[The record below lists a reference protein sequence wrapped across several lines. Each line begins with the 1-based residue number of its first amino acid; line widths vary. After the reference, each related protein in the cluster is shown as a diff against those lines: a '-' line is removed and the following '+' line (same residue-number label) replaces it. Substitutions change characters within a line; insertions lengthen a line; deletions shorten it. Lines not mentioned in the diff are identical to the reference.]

1 MRTTLL
7 AAYLFTTMAVAPA
20 AAQGGGHVEPHAA
33 QGRDH
38 PPHAEQGRG
47 HDEPDDPIAHH
58 LFPPELVIQHAQD
71 IGLQPGQRTTIVAA
85 LKEMQSDM
93 IDLKLQMAERGQE
106 LAKVIGEPK
115 VDEAAALA
123 QVDKVLTL
131 EREVK
136 RRQMQ
141 LLIRIKNA
149 LTPEQQERL
158 AKFRDRDEAPGR
170 PE

>member
-1 MRTTLL
+1 MRRVLFAILL
-7 AAYLFTTMAVAPA
+7 GA
-20 AAQGGGHVEPHAA
+20 AAAPGARA
-33 QGRDH
+33 QTPSPASGPRSGEDML
-38 PPHAEQGRG
+38 ARL
-47 HDEPDDPIAHH
+47 
-58 LFPPELVIQHAQD
+58 LFPPELVIQHSQE
-71 IGLQPGQRTTIVAA
+71 IGLQPAQRTTIVGA
-85 LKEMQSDM
+85 LKEMQNDM
-93 IDLKLQMAERGQE
+93 VDLQLQMSERGQE
-106 LAKVIGEPK
+106 MAKLLGEPK

-158 AKFRDRDEAPGR
+158 AKLRDRGGDR

>member
-1 MRTTLL
+1 MRPVLFAILL
-7 AAYLFTTMAVAPA
+7 AAA
-20 AAQGGGHVEPHAA
+20 AASGARA
-33 QGRDH
+33 QTPSPAPGPKTGEDMLARL
-38 PPHAEQGRG
+38 
-47 HDEPDDPIAHH
+47 
-58 LFPPELVIQHAQD
+58 LFAPELVIQHAQD
-71 IGLQPGQRTTIVAA
+71 IGLQPAQRTIIVGA

-93 IDLKLQMAERGQE
+93 VDLQLQMAERGAE
-106 LAKVIGEPK
+106 LSKVIGEPK

-149 LTPEQQERL
+149 LSPEQQERL
-158 AKFRDRDEAPGR
+158 AKFRDRAMATDR

>member
-1 MRTTLL
+1 MRRAWLILLL
-7 AAYLFTTMAVAPA
+7 AAAAAPA
-20 AAQGGGHVEPHAA
+20 ARAQTPAPG
-33 QGRDH
+33 QG
-38 PPHAEQGRG
+38 PRG
-47 HDEPDDPIAHH
+47 DEDPLARL
-58 LFPPELVIQHAQD
+58 LFPPELVIQHSQD
-71 IGLQPGQRTTIVAA
+71 IGLQAAQRTIIVGA
-85 LKEMQSDM
+85 LKEMQNDM

-158 AKFRDRDEAPGR
+158 AKFRDREGNR

>member
-1 MRTTLL
+1 MRPVLFAILL
-7 AAYLFTTMAVAPA
+7 AAA
-20 AAQGGGHVEPHAA
+20 AASGARA
-33 QGRDH
+33 QTPSPGPKTGEDMLARL
-38 PPHAEQGRG
+38 
-47 HDEPDDPIAHH
+47 
-58 LFPPELVIQHAQD
+58 LFAPELVIQHAQD
-71 IGLQPGQRTTIVAA
+71 IGLQPAQRTIIVGA

-93 IDLKLQMAERGQE
+93 VDLQLQMAERGAE
-106 LAKVIGEPK
+106 LSKVIGEPK

-149 LTPEQQERL
+149 LSPEQQERL
-158 AKFRDRDEAPGR
+158 AKFRDRAMATDR

>member
-1 MRTTLL
+1 MRTALL
-7 AAYLFTTMAVAPA
+7 AIAFTIAAAPA
-20 AAQGGGHVEPHAA
+20 ARAQTPGPGPGPQSGEDMLA
-33 QGRDH
+33 RL
-38 PPHAEQGRG
+38 
-47 HDEPDDPIAHH
+47 
-58 LFPPELVIQHAQD
+58 LFPPELVIQHSQD
-71 IGLQPGQRTTIVAA
+71 IGLQPAQRTTIVGA
-85 LKEMQSDM
+85 LKEMQGDM
-93 IDLKLQMAERGQE
+93 IELKLQMAERGQE
-106 LAKVIGEPK
+106 LARLIGEAK

-158 AKFRDRDEAPGR
+158 ARFRDQGPGR

>member
-7 AAYLFTTMAVAPA
+7 AAYLFTTIAVAPA
-20 AAQGGGHVEPHAA
+20 AAQGGGHQEPHAS

-38 PPHAEQGRG
+38 PPHAEQGPG
-47 HDEPDDPIAHH
+47 HAEPDDPIAHL

-71 IGLQPGQRTTIVAA
+71 IGLQPAQRATIVSA
-85 LKEMQSDM
+85 LKEMQGDM
-93 IDLKLQMAERGQE
+93 IELKLQMAERGGD
-106 LAKVIGEPK
+106 LAKLIGEPK

-123 QVDKVLTL
+123 QVDRVLTL

-158 AKFRDRDEAPGR
+158 ARLRDREPGR